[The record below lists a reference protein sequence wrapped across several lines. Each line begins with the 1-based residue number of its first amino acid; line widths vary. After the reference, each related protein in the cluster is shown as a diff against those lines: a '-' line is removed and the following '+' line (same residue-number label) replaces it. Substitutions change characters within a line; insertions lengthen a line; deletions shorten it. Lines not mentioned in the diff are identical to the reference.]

1 MTMRQSFTAVIERN
15 ARLTGEF
22 TTEPYEA
29 AWAREARWFVRVLD
43 SSGRA
48 PRMLVRTQI
57 SPDGL
62 HWCDLDAGTEQSVAP
77 AEGPLHSWPAAEF
90 GGWLRLRGT
99 VVDGPAPTAPGG
111 PDGPDGPNGPGGTD
125 GPDGA
130 PASVKVL
137 IYLALKS

>member
-15 ARLTGEF
+15 ATLTGEF

-43 SSGRA
+43 ASGRA

-62 HWCDLDAGTEQSVAP
+62 HWCDLDRGTEQSVDP
-77 AEGPLHSWPAAEF
+77 DDGPLHSWPAEGF

-99 VVDGPAPTAPGG
+99 VVDEPARDAP
-111 PDGPDGPNGPGGTD
+111 DPGD
-125 GPDGA
+125 A
-130 PASVKVL
+130 ASSVKVL

>member
-15 ARLTGEF
+15 ATLAGEF

-43 SSGRA
+43 RSGHA

-62 HWCDLDAGTEQSVAP
+62 HWCDLDTGTEQSVAP
-77 AEGPLHSWPAAEF
+77 AEGPLHSWSAAGF

-99 VVDGPAPTAPGG
+99 VVDDVSPGPADAP
-111 PDGPDGPNGPGGTD
+111 P
-125 GPDGA
+125 
-130 PASVKVL
+130 SVKVL

>member
-15 ARLTGEF
+15 ATLAGEF

-29 AWAREARWFVRVLD
+29 AWAREARWFVRVL
-43 SSGRA
+43 GATRRA
-48 PRMLVRTQI
+48 RMLMRTQI

-62 HWCDLDAGTEQSVAP
+62 HWCDLDGGTEQSVDP
-77 AEGPLHSWPAAEF
+77 GEGPLHSWPAAEF

-99 VVDGPAPTAPGG
+99 VVDGP
-111 PDGPDGPNGPGGTD
+111 DGPDGPAD
-125 GPDGA
+125 A
-130 PASVKVL
+130 LASVKVL

>member
-15 ARLTGEF
+15 ATLAGEF
-22 TTEPYEA
+22 STEPYEA
-29 AWAREARWFVRVLD
+29 AWAREARWFVRVLGH
-43 SSGRA
+43 SGRA

-62 HWCDLDAGTEQSVAP
+62 HWCDLDAGTEQTVDP
-77 AEGPLHSWPAAEF
+77 GEGPLHSWSAAEF

-99 VVDGPAPTAPGG
+99 VVDSPAADPAS
-111 PDGPDGPNGPGGTD
+111 
-125 GPDGA
+125 A